1 MIVRLS
7 VRFLSLMLR
16 SDANFP
22 LLCHMDASVSDQN
35 TQISDQSLQML
46 RTVDQQ
52 LGVVHRQIADINQ
65 RIAKW
70 EEGGLEVEADN
81 LEEDMEEEDNLE
93 DGGVKTL
100 LDLGDG
106 SLLTEDWTNSTV
118 TEEVCLDVKVLSF
131 DVRVVKDGSRGSSID
146 ALILSMPGAG
156 GRVCSES
163 E

>member
-1 MIVRLS
+1 MV
-7 VRFLSLMLR
+7 
-16 SDANFP
+16 
-22 LLCHMDASVSDQN
+22 ASVSDQN
-35 TQISDQSLQML
+35 TRVSDQSLQML

-70 EEGGLEVEADN
+70 EEGGLEVEVEEDN

-131 DVRVVKDGSRGSSID
+131 DVRVVTLELMKDGLRVSSI
-146 ALILSMPGAG
+146 
-156 GRVCSES
+156 VKY
-163 E
+163 

>member
-1 MIVRLS
+1 
-7 VRFLSLMLR
+7 
-16 SDANFP
+16 
-22 LLCHMDASVSDQN
+22 
-35 TQISDQSLQML
+35 ML

-81 LEEDMEEEDNLE
+81 LEEDLEEEDNLEENMEEEDNLE

-131 DVRVVKDGSRGSSID
+131 DVRVVKDGSRGSSI
-146 ALILSMPGAG
+146 
-156 GRVCSES
+156 VKY
-163 E
+163 

>member
-1 MIVRLS
+1 
-7 VRFLSLMLR
+7 
-16 SDANFP
+16 
-22 LLCHMDASVSDQN
+22 
-35 TQISDQSLQML
+35 ML

-70 EEGGLEVEADN
+70 EEGGLEVEVEEDN

-118 TEEVCLDVKVLSF
+118 TEEVCLEVLSF